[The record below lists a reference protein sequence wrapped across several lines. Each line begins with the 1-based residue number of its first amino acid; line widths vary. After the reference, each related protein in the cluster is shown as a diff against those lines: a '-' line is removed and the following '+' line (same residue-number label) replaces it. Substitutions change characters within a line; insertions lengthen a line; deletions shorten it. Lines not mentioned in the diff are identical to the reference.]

1 MAAQMD
7 TLDGTSIVGTTI
19 AITSLTLSNIFTESN
34 LRALMYAVTIVA
46 AITTILVNIQKL
58 KKK

>member
-1 MAAQMD
+1 MD
-7 TLDGTSIVGTTI
+7 TLDGSSIIGTTI
-19 AITSLTLSNIFTESN
+19 AITSLTLSNIFTEEN
-34 LRALMYAVTIVA
+34 LKGLMYAVTIVA

>member
-1 MAAQMD
+1 MD